1 MKKCL
6 LKYFLL
12 VFFLFPVEMFC
23 QESLNEQY
31 QYALNLFNEENYFDA
46 ITELKRLNFFDK
58 EKIYAFDSNFLIG
71 EAYKNGGKFPEA
83 LEYLTLA
90 EINAQN
96 DSSLFLSKI
105 FQVRVNILRRTTDRA
120 LQLLDRI
127 NSNVKFKN
135 QENEIKY
142 WRGWTYIFADEWD
155 KASEQ
160 FASIDVNHP
169 LKILCD
175 RVSADKYSIIKAKI
189 FSYIIPGAGQFY
201 TGHYFSGL
209 LSLGWNVLWGYL
221 TIKAFVDERIFD
233 GFIIGN
239 FLWLRFYNGNIQNA
253 EKFAIEENLKIANNA
268 LYYLQYQ
275 YTGEKP

>member
-1 MKKCL
+1 MKRSL

-12 VFFLFPVEMFC
+12 VLLLHPFGLFS
-23 QESLNEQY
+23 QESLEEQY
-31 QYALNLFNEENYFDA
+31 QYAFKLFNEEKYFDA

-58 EKIYAFDSNFLIG
+58 GKIYAFNSNLTIG

-83 LEYLTLA
+83 LEYFTLA
-90 EINAQN
+90 EINAPN

-105 FQVRVNILRRTTDRA
+105 FQVRVNILRRTVDRS

-127 NSNVKFKN
+127 SSDKKFKN
-135 QENEIKY
+135 YGNVIKY
-142 WRGWTYIFADEWD
+142 WRGWTYIFADDWE

-175 RVSADKYSIIKAKI
+175 KVCADKYSITKAKI
-189 FSYIIPGAGQFY
+189 LSYIIPGAGQFY

-221 TIKAFVDERIFD
+221 TIKALVDERIFD
-233 GFIIGN
+233 GFVIGN
-239 FLWLRFYNGNIQNA
+239 FLWLRFYSGNIQNA
-253 EKFAIEENLKIANNA
+253 EKFANEENLKIANNA